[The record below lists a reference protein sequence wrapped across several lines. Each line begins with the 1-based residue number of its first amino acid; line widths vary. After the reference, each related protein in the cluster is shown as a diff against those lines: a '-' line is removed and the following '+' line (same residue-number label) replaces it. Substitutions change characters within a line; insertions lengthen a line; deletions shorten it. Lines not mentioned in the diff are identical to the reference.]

1 MDWSTEED
9 EINLDRKINPKLV
22 KYSANDLLA
31 NMPNQFRRLNLCS
44 NNDAV
49 FFVATCEEPWR
60 IMSVH
65 NKISTSNEWGHK
77 KHPSDKKSTPFEILN
92 IGDCRRIMLQLSSD
106 SLNAEQKE
114 QLVRAKREHMLNCKK
129 CFQTFRND

>member
-9 EINLDRKINPKLV
+9 EVNTDRKINPKLV

-31 NMPNQFRRLNLCS
+31 NMPNQFRKLNLCS
-44 NNDAV
+44 RQDSE
-49 FFVATCEEPWR
+49 FLVATCEEPMR

-65 NKISTSNEWGHK
+65 NKISTSTEWGHK
-77 KHPSDKKSTPFEILN
+77 NHPSDKKSTPFQIFN
-92 IGDCRRIMLQLSSD
+92 VGDCRRIMLQLSSD

-114 QLVRAKREHMLNCKK
+114 HLIQAKREHMLNCKK
-129 CFQTFRND
+129 CFQTFRKD